1 MTVDC
6 RMECNWDMGYIY
18 IYTYVFMYIYIYFL
32 NVYVCVIYI
41 YIYRI
46 ANLICSWIC
55 LKDPLPDPIW
65 FMFVFLIKR
74 PYQEFATTFWL
85 RDSTS

>member
-1 MTVDC
+1 
-6 RMECNWDMGYIY
+6 
-18 IYTYVFMYIYIYFL
+18 MYILYIC
-32 NVYVCVIYI
+32 VCMIYI
-41 YIYRI
+41 YIYI

-85 RDSTS
+85 RDSAS